1 MTVSKGQPTA
11 AELKARLR
19 EKPLPELTEEME
31 ELSRSSDCDVDL
43 LRVYLDVLEE
53 KAPILPADYDPET
66 QYEEFRRSHDQLF
79 ESLRSEVPEASKK
92 KKGGLFRL
100 KQVLVSFAAIFCLVI
115 FVADAN
121 GAGVL
126 DRLIE
131 WGAETFTLRPASGV
145 MELPTADENGFRSL
159 EEALV
164 FYEVEGAAIPTWI
177 PARFSVEKVLV
188 LETDDTTIIS
198 GNYTSGNDELFI
210 RGTIN
215 RDEEFAF
222 EKDMAD
228 SQNLYTANGIIFI
241 VTSNLEEERAVWT
254 SGGYVYS
261 VSGNITKK
269 ELKQILNSV
278 QIKE

>member
-31 ELSRSSDCDVDL
+31 ELSRSPDCDVDL

-66 QYEEFRRSHDQLF
+66 QYEEFRRTHDQLF
-79 ESLRSEVPEASKK
+79 ESLRSEVPEVSKK

-145 MELPTADENGFRSL
+145 MELPIADENEFRSFQ
-159 EEALV
+159 EALDH
-164 FYEVEGAAIPTWI
+164 YGVEGAAIPTWI
-177 PARFSVEKVLV
+177 PERFSIEKVIV
-188 LETDDTTIIS
+188 LETDEATIIS
-198 GNYTSGNDELFI
+198 GNYTSGDDELFI
-210 RGTIN
+210 RSSIERNKDFT
-215 RDEEFAF
+215 F
-222 EKDMAD
+222 EKDMTD
-228 SQNLYTANGIIFI
+228 SQSIYTTNGITFI
-241 VTSNLEEERAVWT
+241 VASNLEEERAVWT
-254 SGGYVYS
+254 AGGYVYS
-261 VSGNITKK
+261 VSGDITKK

>member
-145 MELPTADENGFRSL
+145 MELPTADENEFRSL
-159 EEALV
+159 QEALE
-164 FYEVEGAAIPTWI
+164 YYGVEGAAIPTWI
-177 PARFSVEKVLV
+177 PGRFSIDKITV
-188 LETDDTTIIS
+188 LESNDMTIIS
-198 GNYTSGNDELFI
+198 SSYVADDGALYI
-210 RGTIN
+210 RGTISS
-215 RDEEFAF
+215 REDFTF
-222 EKDMAD
+222 EKNATGEH
-228 SQNLYTANGIIFI
+228 SLYTTNGISFI
-241 VTSNLEEERAVWT
+241 LSTNLEENRATWT
-254 SGGYVYS
+254 ANSYVYS
-261 VSGNITKK
+261 ISGDVTEK
-269 ELKQILNSV
+269 ELKKILDSV